1 MIKNKVDRKYWF
13 RPKKFWGW
21 FAAYY
26 PVSREGWTIAGVAV
40 LALALIFIHADRTS
54 HSASDT
60 FLASAPGGIIVLLII
75 DLICFRTGEYPNW
88 WRKHNEEKSKS

>member
-1 MIKNKVDRKYWF
+1 MKKKTYWF
-13 RPKKFWGW
+13 RPKRFWGW

-26 PVSREGWTIAGVAV
+26 PVSREGWTIALAALFAV
-40 LALALIFIHADRTS
+40 ALIFSYVDRTS

-60 FLASAPGGIIVLLII
+60 LIGSAPGIIIVMLMF

-88 WRKHNEEKSKS
+88 WKTYEKSQD